1 MFQFISKR
9 ENEMKIGCSK
19 AADRIKMKQK
29 RFETKDMETAVIFA
43 RVSSSGDRQTT
54 ERQILDLTDYADR
67 NGIRVEQIYEEHIS
81 GAKKNYERPVL
92 QECLAYC
99 LENTVSILLVSEL
112 SRLGRNVDE
121 VLANIRFAKENHLN
135 IYFQKEGI
143 SIYGSDG
150 KENPYLTIMIAVLGT
165 AAQMERESI
174 HYRLQSG
181 RKVYVDKNMKET
193 GKSGLGRRVGYKK
206 PTADYENEYKDVIKL
221 LRKGYPI
228 RTISS
233 LTGRSLA
240 TIQKVKNIFASN

>member
-9 ENEMKIGCSK
+9 ENETKIDCCK

-29 RFETKDMETAVIFA
+29 RLETKDMETAVIFA

-54 ERQILDLTDYADR
+54 ERQIVDLTDYADR
-67 NGIRVEQIYEEHIS
+67 NGMRVEQIYEEHIS
-81 GAKKNYERPVL
+81 GAKKNHERPVL

-99 LENTVSILLVSEL
+99 VENSVSVLLVSEL

-121 VLANIRFAKENHLN
+121 VLANIRFAKENSLN

-150 KENPYLTIMIAVLGT
+150 KENAYLTIMIAVLGT
-165 AAQMERESI
+165 AAQMERENI

-181 RKVYVDKNMKET
+181 RKVYVAKNRKET
-193 GKSGLGRRVGYKK
+193 GKSGLGRREGYKK
-206 PTADYENEYKDVIKL
+206 PTADYENEYKDVLKM

-240 TIQKVKNIFASN
+240 TIQKVKNMFCK

>member
-9 ENEMKIGCSK
+9 ENETKIGCLGV
-19 AADRIKMKQK
+19 ADRLKMKQK

-54 ERQILDLTDYADR
+54 ERQILDLTEYADR
-67 NGIRVEQIYEEHIS
+67 NGMRVEQIYEEHIS
-81 GAKKNYERPVL
+81 GAKKNHERPVL
-92 QECLAYC
+92 QECLSFC
-99 LENTVSILLVSEL
+99 VDEKVDVLLLSEL

-121 VLANIRFAKENHLN
+121 VLANIRLAKDNHLN

-150 KENPYLTIMIAVLGT
+150 KENAYLTIMIAVLGT
-165 AAQMERESI
+165 AAQMERENI

-181 RKVYVDKNMKET
+181 RKAYVNKNKKAT

-206 PTADYENEYKDVIKL
+206 PTTDYENEYKDVIKM

-240 TIQKVKNIFASN
+240 TIQKVKNIFCK

>member
-9 ENEMKIGCSK
+9 EIETKIGSFK
-19 AADRIKMKQK
+19 APDRIKMKQK

-67 NGIRVEQIYEEHIS
+67 NGMRVEQIYEEHIS
-81 GAKKNYERPVL
+81 GAKKNHERPVL

-99 LENTVSILLVSEL
+99 VENSVSVLLVSEL

-121 VLANIRFAKENHLN
+121 VLANIRFAKVNHLN
-135 IYFQKEGI
+135 IFFQKEGI
-143 SIYGSDG
+143 SIYGNDG
-150 KENPYLTIMIAVLGT
+150 KENAYLTIMIAVLGT
-165 AAQMERESI
+165 AAQMERENI

-181 RKVYVDKNMKET
+181 RKAYVNKNKKAT

-206 PTADYENEYKDVIKL
+206 PTTDYENEYKDVIKM

-240 TIQKVKNIFASN
+240 TIQKVKNMFCK

>member
-1 MFQFISKR
+1 
-9 ENEMKIGCSK
+9 MK
-19 AADRIKMKQK
+19 
-29 RFETKDMETAVIFA
+29 TAIYA
-43 RVSSSGDRQTT
+43 RVSSTGDRQST
-54 ERQILDLTDYADR
+54 ERQVIDLTDYA
-67 NGIRVEQIYEEHIS
+67 NKNAMTICKTFEEHIS
-81 GAKKNYERPVL
+81 GAKKNHERPVL
-92 QECLAYC
+92 QECLTFC
-99 LENTVSILLVSEL
+99 IEEKVDVLLLSEL

-150 KENPYLTIMIAVLGT
+150 KENAYLTIMIAVLGT
-165 AAQMERESI
+165 AAQMERENI

-181 RKVYVDKNMKET
+181 RKVYVAKNRKET
-193 GKSGLGRRVGYKK
+193 GKSGLGRREGYKK
-206 PTADYENEYKDVIKL
+206 PTADYENEYKDVLKM

-240 TIQKVKNIFASN
+240 TIQKVKNMFCK